1 MTMDNNK
8 DLYPWLFSSWS
19 QLAEYFSQQR
29 IPQAILISGQKGL
42 GKQKL
47 ARNFVKSLLC
57 EQRTPEFYA
66 CGQCSSCQL
75 FSAKTHPDFSVVQP
89 EEAGK
94 SISINQIRGLTSFL
108 SLSSQFNHYRS
119 LIINDAHR
127 LTHAAANSF
136 LKNLEEPVEKTCI
149 ILITDF
155 PSTLPATIRS
165 RCQMLFIQPPASKVA
180 SQWLQQH
187 QVSEHLDI
195 LLEIA
200 QASPLTALEYAKDGI
215 LETRNACFN
224 DWLKIS
230 RQQASPVSI
239 AEQWLQFSDS
249 LLLFWMTSWVVDT
262 LKCYFNQDPDKC
274 YNPDFKSSL
283 QELAQRLEL
292 KRLFKF
298 YDLLLRQKQRLST
311 QLNKQLIFEEILI
324 NWSQLCRK

>member
-1 MTMDNNK
+1 
-8 DLYPWLFSSWS
+8 
-19 QLAEYFSQQR
+19 
-29 IPQAILISGQKGL
+29 
-42 GKQKL
+42 
-47 ARNFVKSLLC
+47 
-57 EQRTPEFYA
+57 
-66 CGQCSSCQL
+66 
-75 FSAKTHPDFSVVQP
+75 
-89 EEAGK
+89 
-94 SISINQIRGLTSFL
+94 
-108 SLSSQFNHYRS
+108 
-119 LIINDAHR
+119 

-155 PSTLPATIRS
+155 PSALPATIRS
-165 RCQMLFIQPPASKVA
+165 RCQMLFVPPPESKA
-180 SQWLQQH
+180 AIQWLQQN
-187 QVSEHLDI
+187 QISEHLDI

-200 QASPLTALEYAKDGI
+200 QGSPLIALEYAKDGV
-215 LETRNACFN
+215 LESRMSCFN

-262 LKCYFNQDPDKC
+262 LKCYFNQNPAKC

-292 KRLFKF
+292 KKLFKF
-298 YDLLLRQKQRLST
+298 YDLLLRQNQCLST

-324 NWSQLCRK
+324 NWSQLNRK